1 MESNLHHF
9 RTTLFGSLVLFFSL
23 AACEKNDPA
32 EQPSTESEAAVET
45 LAQPS
50 KPNAIRFLEQSSFG
64 PNANRVA
71 HVMSIGIDAAIDE
84 QLSARRTKYSIT
96 STHSLGAQF
105 YEHAA
110 MKPDQLRQRV
120 AFALS
125 QIIVVSQNPFRGLD
139 DRGQAALATYLDLL
153 SKHAFGD
160 FKTLIR
166 DISVNPA
173 MGYFLDQAN
182 NHAFLPN
189 GDADTPNENYAREL
203 LQLFTLGLYLLN
215 DDGTEKVDAEGK
227 PRLSYTQEQVEAFAR
242 TLTGWTYH
250 SESGC
255 PGSGRSNPREWTRPM
270 IGCNDSHDRSSQR
283 LLRGTRTTEGAGA
296 ETHLDEA
303 IENIVSHENVA
314 PFISKQLIQH
324 LVTSNPTRGY
334 VRRIT
339 TVFRDDGTGHAGNLG
354 AVVRAI
360 LEDSEARGAR
370 PPSDLASTFGHLR
383 SPSLFITNVVRRLNG
398 QVLDGSALDDW
409 GASMG
414 QGVPRPPSVFS
425 YYPPSHPLPGSETLL
440 GPEFAVMDTATSFAR
455 ANFLTRA
462 LFKTIDGVTFDLEVM
477 PADPD
482 DMITWLDVELLHGT
496 MTAESKM
503 IVRAAIVDPR
513 VPPESARALGLYL
526 TALTPEFQV
535 QR

>member
-1 MESNLHHF
+1 MELHPDPL
-9 RTTLFGSLVLFFSL
+9 RTTLFGPLLVAL
-23 AACEKNDPA
+23 ALSACETNGTA
-32 EQPSTESEAAVET
+32 EQPSTESEDAIET

-50 KPNAIRFLEQSSFG
+50 KANAIRFLEQSSFG
-64 PNANRVA
+64 PNAGRVA
-71 HVMSIGIDAAIDE
+71 HVMSVGIDAAIDE
-84 QLSARRTKYSIT
+84 QIDARRTKYSIT

-105 YEHAA
+105 FEHAA

-125 QIIVVSQNPFRGLD
+125 QIIVVSQNSFKGLD
-139 DRGQAALATYLDLL
+139 DRGQAALATYLDIL

-166 DISVNPA
+166 EISVNPA
-173 MGYFLDQAN
+173 MGNFLDQAN
-182 NHAFLPN
+182 NHAFRPN
-189 GDADTPNENYAREL
+189 GDEIAPNENYAREL

-215 DDGTEKVDAEGK
+215 DDGTLKLDSEDN
-227 PRLSYTQEQVEAFAR
+227 PRLSYSQEQVEAFAH
-242 TLTGWTYH
+242 TLSGWTYF

-255 PGSGRSNPREWTRPM
+255 PGRGRSNPREWTHSM
-270 IGCNDSHDRSSQR
+270 IGCDDSHDRSSQL

-296 ETHLDEA
+296 EQHLDEA
-303 IENIVSHENVA
+303 IENIVSHPNVA

-334 VRRIT
+334 VRRVT
-339 TVFRDDGTGHAGNLG
+339 AVFRNDGTDRAGNLA

-360 LEDSEARGAR
+360 LEDPEARGPKPAR
-370 PPSDLASTFGHLR
+370 ELESTFGHLR
-383 SPSLFITNVVRRLNG
+383 SPSLFITQIVRRLNG
-398 QVLDGSALDDW
+398 QVTDGKVLDDW
-409 GASMG
+409 SASMG
-414 QGVPRPPSVFS
+414 QGIPRPPSVFS
-425 YYPPSHPLPGSETLL
+425 YYPPSNPLPGSETLL
-440 GPEFAVMDTATSFAR
+440 GPEFAIMDTATSFAR

-462 LFKTIDGVTFDLEVM
+462 LFKTLDGVTLDLGVM

-482 DMITWLDVELLHGT
+482 GIINWLDVELLHGT
-496 MTAESKM
+496 MTTEAKM
-503 IVRAAIVDPR
+503 TVRAAIADPR
-513 VPPESARALGLYL
+513 LPPESARALGLYL